1 MQEEAASFTLMG
13 GLRPFQKARVCSL
26 GPRRL
31 AQPSRLFFMSLT
43 KARWMGRELLPA
55 NSYCETRWVYQRS
68 LLASPSVL
76 EVERSRQETTD
87 WFCCK
92 HACISEFTW
101 VCFPRKWSSH
111 LPVPLLP
118 VLTTLYQCSETPWR
132 SHFLKLAYS
141 PLFWVT
147 QMGAVNSFRLE
158 CNFLNLESLCISLL
172 GLP

>member
-43 KARWMGRELLPA
+43 KVRWMGRELLTA

-92 HACISEFTW
+92 HACISEFTEC
-101 VCFPRKWSSH
+101 VSH
-111 LPVPLLP
+111 ESGHLTYLSPYSQYLLP
-118 VLTTLYQCSETPWR
+118 FISVQRLHGDPIFWNWPTAPCFGWPKWGLWTALDSNVTSSIWSPCVLAC
-132 SHFLKLAYS
+132 
-141 PLFWVT
+141 
-147 QMGAVNSFRLE
+147 
-158 CNFLNLESLCISLL
+158 
-172 GLP
+172 